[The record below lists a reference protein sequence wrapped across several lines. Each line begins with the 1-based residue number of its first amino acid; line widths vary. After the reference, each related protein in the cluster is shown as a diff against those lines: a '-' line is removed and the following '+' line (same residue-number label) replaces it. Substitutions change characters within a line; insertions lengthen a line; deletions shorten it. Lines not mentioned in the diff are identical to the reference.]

1 MKPTPAIPYDA
12 DLPGLTA
19 IRVRGLKAVM
29 PALSLRGPVN
39 LLLRG
44 YTEGKRA
51 ILEAQ
56 CGERR
61 LAIKA
66 SARDVSSEVQLY
78 QELAARGLAPSAADR
93 AAGVG
98 VRVPPLLAWD
108 RELQMFAT
116 GWLEGPTANDLI
128 KAGNGERAG
137 ELTSRW
143 FRRTA
148 SLPLVLGPSYGALSV
163 IEKTPEW
170 VSGLLQ
176 SDPMLGAAARTVAGE
191 LASTP
196 PPPGSPGLVH
206 GTLYTR
212 HVIDAGGPGL
222 IDWDGFGHGPL
233 EFDAGVFLAT
243 VWRIRL
249 SHPEVSGAVTRAEQ
263 AFMAGT
269 AGRLDG
275 CALSWY
281 RAAAL
286 LHIAYRLQV
295 RSKQNWKARALALLS
310 EAGRLAVT
318 AAA

>member
-1 MKPTPAIPYDA
+1 
-12 DLPGLTA
+12 
-19 IRVRGLKAVM
+19 
-29 PALSLRGPVN
+29 
-39 LLLRG
+39 
-44 YTEGKRA
+44 
-51 ILEAQ
+51 
-56 CGERR
+56 
-61 LAIKA
+61 
-66 SARDVSSEVQLY
+66 
-78 QELAARGLAPSAADR
+78 
-93 AAGVG
+93 
-98 VRVPPLLAWD
+98 
-108 RELQMFAT
+108 MFAT
-116 GWLEGPTANDLI
+116 GWLEGPTVNDLI
-128 KAGNGERAG
+128 KDGHGERAG

-148 SLPLVLGPSYGALSV
+148 SLPVILGPSYGALSV
-163 IEKTPEW
+163 LEKIPDRVTE
-170 VSGLLQ
+170 LTRA
-176 SDPMLGAAARTVAGE
+176 DPMLGAAARTVAGE

-212 HVIDAGGPGL
+212 HVIDTGGPGL

-249 SHPEVSGAVTRAEQ
+249 SHPDVSAAVARAEQ
-263 AFMAGT
+263 AFLAGT

-275 CALSWY
+275 CALAWH

-286 LHIAYRLQV
+286 LHIAHRLQV